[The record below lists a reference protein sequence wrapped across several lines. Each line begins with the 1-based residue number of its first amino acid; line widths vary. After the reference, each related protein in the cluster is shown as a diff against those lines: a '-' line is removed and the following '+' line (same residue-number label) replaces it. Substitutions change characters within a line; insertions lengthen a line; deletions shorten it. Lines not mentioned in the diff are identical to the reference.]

1 MKLTF
6 FLNPQ
11 GIAFIKEQ
19 KGYLYPSITYDE
31 AAVSVTMDT
40 TSLIFK
46 STVGQFMSEV
56 QRRGLLIG
64 RNGEELVVLDSNCIT
79 KYPHEAEAF

>member
-6 FLNPQ
+6 SLNPQ
-11 GIAFIKEQ
+11 GVAFVKEQ
-19 KGYLYPSITYDE
+19 KGYLYPNISYDEPAASITL
-31 AAVSVTMDT
+31 DT
-40 TSLIFK
+40 EGLSFK

-64 RNGEELVVLDSNCIT
+64 RKGGELVMLDANCIT
-79 KYPHEAEAF
+79 KYPCEAEVF